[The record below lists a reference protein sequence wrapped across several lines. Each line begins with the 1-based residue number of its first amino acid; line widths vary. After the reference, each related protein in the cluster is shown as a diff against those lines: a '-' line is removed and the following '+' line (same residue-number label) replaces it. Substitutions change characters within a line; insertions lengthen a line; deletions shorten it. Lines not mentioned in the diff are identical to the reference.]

1 MQSVQFLKTRLYI
14 SVKKSSRISY
24 FVFPEILKS
33 ELDNL
38 SVFLNHSHTYK
49 LHVLTHCFLKLVSY
63 NDNMKT
69 NIYIHKSAKTIQDDE
84 PLEFHISYTSHQM
97 ANVAVCQIC
106 HIKFKNVYLYI
117 TMYINNHI
125 ICILRYSLYQS
136 CLIDDSIHFQ
146 KDKNLQHVVRGLH
159 GELCEMIVD

>member
-1 MQSVQFLKTRLYI
+1 MAINEKPTCQKFIKCNLFNFLKQGCTSAL
-14 SVKKSSRISY
+14 SRISY

-69 NIYIHKSAKTIQDDE
+69 NIYIQRSAKTIQDDE

-97 ANVAVCQIC
+97 ANVAVC
-106 HIKFKNVYLYI
+106 
-117 TMYINNHI
+117 
-125 ICILRYSLYQS
+125 
-136 CLIDDSIHFQ
+136 
-146 KDKNLQHVVRGLH
+146 
-159 GELCEMIVD
+159 